1 MGPFRLHF
9 YSGQIQ
15 EISRPC
21 ASSSPADVAFS
32 GGGWRS
38 GCWSRV
44 LGSGPIDELV
54 LFDNAAPALPLPED
68 KRLRLVTGDIA
79 DRDTVN
85 RLIAPG
91 TDAVFHLA
99 AIVSGE
105 AEANTDLGYRVNLD
119 GTRAV
124 LDACRALGTRPR
136 LVFASSLAVYGGALP
151 PAVGDDTALTPQ
163 TSYGTQ
169 KALGELLVNDYS
181 RKGFVDGRALRLP
194 TVVVRPGRP
203 NRAAS
208 TFASSMIREPLA
220 GQDAVCPVA
229 PDTVMAL
236 ASPRRIVEGLVHRSA
251 CRARPS
257 APAGRC
263 SCRASRSR
271 SARWRRRCAA
281 PAARGALC
289 PDPLAA
295 RPADPGNRLGLAA
308 RLATP
313 RAEALG
319 FGRDRGIDAVIAAF
333 IEDDLPA
340 QKQLAG

>member
-1 MGPFRLHF
+1 MRIVITGGCGFLGRRVAIRLLER
-9 YSGQIQ
+9 G
-15 EISRPC
+15 C
-21 ASSSPADVAFS
+21 A
-32 GGGWRS
+32 
-38 GCWSRV
+38 
-44 LGSGPIDELV
+44 LGSIDQLV
-54 LFDNAAPALPLPED
+54 LFDNAAPALALPAD
-68 KRLRLVTGDIA
+68 KRLTVVTGDIA
-79 DRDTVN
+79 DRDTVS
-85 RLIAPG
+85 RLIGPG

-124 LDACRALGTRPR
+124 LDSCRVLGTSPR

-208 TFASSMIREPLA
+208 TFASSIIREPLS
-220 GQDAVCPVA
+220 GHDAVCPVT

-236 ASPRRIVEGLVHRSA
+236 ASPRRIVEGLVHA
-251 CRARPS
+251 LDLPGA
-257 APAGRC
+257 AFG
-263 SCRASRSR
+263 ASRSLQLPGFSVAVGEMAAALR
-271 SARWRRRCAA
+271 RAGGENAYARIRWQ
-281 PAARGALC
+281 
-289 PDPLAA
+289 PDPQIQ
-295 RPADPGNRLGLAA
+295 RIVSGWPRD
-308 RLATP
+308 LATP

-319 FGRDRGIDAVIAAF
+319 FGRDQGIDEVVQAF

-340 QKQLAG
+340 QKRLIG